1 VSLLSLL
8 GFLLKGAGSRSGT
21 PADQKP
27 HDTRGDETVD
37 ASTGIAEVDGQILD
51 TTEIDPETQDRE
63 KSFPKENG

>member
-8 GFLLKGAGSRSGT
+8 GFLFKGQRGAQGGT

-37 ASTGIAEVDGQILD
+37 AGTGIAEVDGQILD
-51 TTEIDPETQDRE
+51 TTEIDPDIQDKE
-63 KSFPKENG
+63 KGFPK

>member
-8 GFLLKGAGSRSGT
+8 GFLFKGTGGRSGT

-37 ASTGIAEVDGQILD
+37 ASTGIGEVDGQLLD
-51 TTEIDPETQDRE
+51 NTSIDPDIQDKE
-63 KSFPKENG
+63 KGFPK